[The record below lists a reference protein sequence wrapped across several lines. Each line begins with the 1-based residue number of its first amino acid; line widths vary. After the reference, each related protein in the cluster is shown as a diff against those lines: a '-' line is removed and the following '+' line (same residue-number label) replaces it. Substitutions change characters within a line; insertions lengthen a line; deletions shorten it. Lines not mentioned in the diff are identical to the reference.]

1 MAIDPADLS
10 DLKTAIVDALKSG
23 TTTTNAARTADDLD
37 KRIEKQEELIAKE
50 KLLVEIQED
59 SAKTDEDKRKA
70 QAARLKLQKRELD
83 LERMILK
90 QSQILADMTDDEYE
104 AQLKLL
110 LLDEEKLKT
119 QKKQTAEGKKAF
131 DQTIATLK
139 AGLTLGES
147 LGSKLSVVG
156 KHSFFNVRN
165 MASLAKAFN
174 PLRKNAS
181 AFILS
186 LSGGIIMSFADAML
200 NLIFVVDKAESD
212 FRRATGA
219 SAEFASRMTDSF
231 MRTRD
236 VTYSI
241 DKNRQ
246 AYQALYGTY
255 TEFTMINTE
264 VADSMADTVAVMGQ
278 MGVAF
283 EDSAKSFQVFDKML
297 GQTPETAEQSLMNL
311 EKFAEELGVEPG
323 KLIKQFGTMGPQLSK
338 LGENGEKA
346 FKDLARASKITGL
359 EMGKILKIT
368 DKFDTFEGAAKQA
381 GLLNAAIG
389 TNAVN
394 AMDLLMTVDPTER
407 FEMMRDAIAQTGLS
421 FDEMSYF
428 QKKFYADSMGLE
440 SVGDLALLMSGNFDA
455 MSDDMNMT
463 EQDYEE
469 MAERAKTMATFQE
482 RLNGI
487 MLQLIPILEPL
498 IEHIEN
504 FLSKF
509 ETNEELIKEYQPLF
523 TGIGEAL
530 KFMGY
535 ILAEW
540 VIPYFEIFLT
550 LYLLRMIGALPLVT
564 GFLAKLTTGLF
575 SVGLGARGGG
585 TGLGFFGA
593 MAAMTA
599 KSILAL
605 GVAFVGI
612 GFGISLAAE
621 GVAKLV
627 DSFNALGSGWEQF
640 GMVAM
645 VLTLGLGFFKMAAG
659 LIALAPAGWAA
670 AAGMVLTLGLGFF
683 KMAAG
688 LIALAPAGLAAAAGM
703 VGLGVAALGIGVG
716 VGMAAEGIAQLVQAF
731 KDMKFEDFAQFTVA
745 MIGMA
750 VAAYF
755 LIPALL
761 GLVGAGT
768 ALAGVTGPLVA
779 LAAAIAAVGFAIGY
793 SLSGIA
799 ALINAFKETPA
810 SAEQIQATTSM
821 VSALSNL
828 GEFDYGEVAED
839 VKEISNSMSGVQV
852 DSANAIAEVLRA
864 MAEASPRAMAARMQ
878 ALNVQQG
885 TTGTT
890 TTTTGTTTTAAT
902 PEFTI
907 YLEIDGEQFATKINR
922 VFGKNFA

>member
-564 GFLAKLTTGLF
+564 GFLAKLTAGLF
-575 SVGLGARGGG
+575 STGLGARGGG
-585 TGLGFFGA
+585 AGLGFFGA

-659 LIALAPAGWAA
+659 LIALAPAG
-670 AAGMVLTLGLGFF
+670 
-683 KMAAG
+683 
-688 LIALAPAGLAAAAGM
+688 LAAAAGM

-745 MIGMA
+745 MIGMG

>member
-1 MAIDPADLS
+1 MAIDPADLA

-23 TTTTNAARTADDLD
+23 TATSRAARTATDLD
-37 KRIEKQEELIAKE
+37 KQIERLEEQIAKE
-50 KLLVEIQED
+50 KVLIDVQD
-59 SAKTDEDKRKA
+59 ASAKTAEDKAKVDQR
-70 QAARLKLQKRELD
+70 RLGLAKKELD
-83 LERMILK
+83 LTRAILETAGGIYK
-90 QSQILADMTDDEYE
+90 MTQDEYDAELKIILAKEE
-104 AQLKLL
+104 ALKV
-110 LLDEEKLKT
+110 
-119 QKKQTAEGKKAF
+119 QKKQTAESKKAH

-165 MASLAKAFN
+165 MASLTKAFN

-200 NLIFVVDKAESD
+200 NLIFVVDKAESE

-255 TEFTMINTE
+255 TEFTMINGE

-283 EDSAKSFQVFDKML
+283 EDSAKSFQIFDKML
-297 GQTPETAEQSLMNL
+297 GQTPETAEKSLMNL

-323 KLIKQFGTMGPQLSK
+323 KLIKQFGAMGPQLSK

-487 MLQLIPILEPL
+487 MMQLIPILQPL

-504 FLSKF
+504 FLSQF
-509 ETNEELIKEYQPLF
+509 ETNEELMMKYEPLF
-523 TGIGEAL
+523 TGIGAAL
-530 KFMGY
+530 RFMGY

-540 VIPYFEIFLT
+540 VIPNFKIFLT
-550 LYLLRMIGALPLVT
+550 LYLLRMVGLLPLVA
-564 GFLAKLTTGLF
+564 GFLGKLTAGLF
-575 SVGLGARGGG
+575 SVGAGGRGGG
-585 TGLGFFGA
+585 AGLGFFSA
-593 MAAMTA
+593 MAQMTA
-599 KSILAL
+599 RSLLAL
-605 GVAFVGI
+605 GIAFVGI
-612 GFGISLAAE
+612 GLGIGLASE

-627 DSFNALGSGWEQF
+627 DSFSALGDGWEQF
-640 GMVAM
+640 GMV
-645 VLTLGLGFFKMAAG
+645 VVIGLLGAGFFFMAKG
-659 LIALAPAGWAA
+659 LFALAPAATAA
-670 AAGMVLTLGLGFF
+670 SWGMV
-683 KMAAG
+683 A
-688 LIALAPAGLAAAAGM
+688 I
-703 VGLGVAALGIGVG
+703 GVAALGVG
-716 VGMAAEGIAQLVQAF
+716 VGFGFAAAGMGELVKAF
-731 KDMKFEDFAQFTVA
+731 KGLSVDDLFSLEVGL
-745 MIGMA
+745 IGMA
-750 VAAYF
+750 VAVA
-755 LIPALL
+755 
-761 GLVGAGT
+761 
-768 ALAGVTGPLVA
+768 ALAGALYV
-779 LAAAIAAVGFAIGY
+779 LAAAGTVAMPAAPVLWGLAAAVAALGFAIGY
-793 SLSGIA
+793 TLQGA
-799 ALINAFKETPA
+799 AAFMNVFKETPA
-810 SAEQIQATTSM
+810 SVEQIEATSSM
-821 VSALSNL
+821 VSALSKL

-839 VKEISNSMSGVQV
+839 VKQISNAMSGVTV
-852 DSANAIAEVLRA
+852 TSANAMAEVLRA
-864 MAEASPRAMAARMQ
+864 MAEASPRVMAVRMQ
-878 ALNVQQG
+878 RQNREQG

-890 TTTTGTTTTAAT
+890 TTKTAGTAAT

-907 YLEIDGEQFATKINR
+907 YLEIDGEQFGTKVKSI
-922 VFGKNFA
+922 VAGPPI